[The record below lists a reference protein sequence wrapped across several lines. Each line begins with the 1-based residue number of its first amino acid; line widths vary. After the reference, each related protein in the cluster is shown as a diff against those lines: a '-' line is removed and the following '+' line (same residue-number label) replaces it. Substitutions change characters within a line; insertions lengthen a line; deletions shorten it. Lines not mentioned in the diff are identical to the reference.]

1 MRRFI
6 LVMAAILVMG
16 GIMGTTPSLVDA
28 KNGNHNYQ
36 NDQNHRNDQYHRN
49 DQSHRNG
56 QNNNNNGSIPL
67 PEPSTMLLL
76 GSGLV
81 GLVLYGRRR
90 MKK

>member
-28 KNGNHNYQ
+28 KNGNHNY
-36 NDQNHRNDQYHRN
+36 RNDQYHRN

>member
-6 LVMAAILVMG
+6 LIMAAILAMG
-16 GIMGTTPSLVDA
+16 GIMGSTTALVDA
-28 KNGNHNYQ
+28 KNGNQNYR
-36 NDQNHRNDQYHRN
+36 NDQDHRNDLY
-49 DQSHRNG
+49 HRNG